1 MDRPLILD
9 RYRPLADLGA
19 GGHGSVTLAFDTKMA
34 RRVAIKRLPLPV
46 DRHGRPL
53 ERIGLA
59 EARTAALLNHPSIV
73 TVHEWDTDSDEAFI
87 VMEDIDGASL
97 ADILDAT
104 GGPLDLDEAAAVV
117 SSVGSAVAF
126 AHANGVLH
134 LDLKPANVLITRD
147 GRVKVADFGVSALTD
162 ATGRARGTAGTVGY
176 MPPEQIRGEALDER
190 TDEWALASLVYE
202 ILTNANPFDAD
213 SAEGSLF
220 RVEIAP
226 VPAPS
231 EFEPGLS
238 AGIDLVLLA
247 ALATDPGERY
257 PSVSHLCDA
266 ILDHLGDPDA
276 GHESLAALADSLVA
290 DEDAAA
296 DERLSYPSLGLWDR
310 LARRSG
316 AFRRAGAAIVCA
328 WLTWAGVGALVSGT
342 APAFAAAALVA
353 LAAVLAPGLGLAL
366 GLLAFIA
373 GLWGA
378 VSWIAGLAFGVPA
391 VALWIFRG
399 RLGGGESFAP
409 FAAPTLAIARCSL
422 ATPLVLGF
430 MFEPLPAAAGGAL
443 SAVAVMIASAA
454 SGRGEPFLQ
463 VSWAFFTKPMEML
476 SVSAGTF
483 GSLVGIGQLAVVLSW
498 ALAAALCSFSC
509 RRATRV
515 SAIVG
520 ALLGG
525 AVLSLGYSLWA
536 ALPGTAIALPSFAP
550 EIAAGIML
558 VIVVVALG
566 APTRPEEW

>member
-46 DRHGRPL
+46 DRHGRPI
-53 ERIGLA
+53 ERTGLA

-104 GGPLDLDEAAAVV
+104 GAPLDLDEVAAVV

-162 ATGRARGTAGTVGY
+162 ATGRARGIAGTVGY
-176 MPPEQIRGEALDER
+176 MPPEQIRGETLDER

-213 SAEGSLF
+213 TAEGSLF
-220 RVEIAP
+220 RIEIAP

-231 EFEPGLS
+231 EFERGLT

-247 ALATDPGERY
+247 ALSADAAERY
-257 PSVSHLCDA
+257 PTVSHFCDA

-276 GHESLAALADSLVA
+276 GHESLAALADSLVEG
-290 DEDAAA
+290 EDAETA
-296 DERLSYPSLGLWDR
+296 ERLSYPSLGLWDR

-316 AFRRAGAAIVCA
+316 ALRRIGAAIVCA
-328 WLTWAGVGALVSGT
+328 WLAWAGIGA
-342 APAFAAAALVA
+342 F
-353 LAAVLAPGLGLAL
+353 
-366 GLLAFIA
+366 
-373 GLWGA
+373 
-378 VSWIAGLAFGVPA
+378 
-391 VALWIFRG
+391 
-399 RLGGGESFAP
+399 
-409 FAAPTLAIARCSL
+409 
-422 ATPLVLGF
+422 
-430 MFEPLPAAAGGAL
+430 
-443 SAVAVMIASAA
+443 
-454 SGRGEPFLQ
+454 
-463 VSWAFFTKPMEML
+463 
-476 SVSAGTF
+476 
-483 GSLVGIGQLAVVLSW
+483 
-498 ALAAALCSFSC
+498 
-509 RRATRV
+509 
-515 SAIVG
+515 
-520 ALLGG
+520 
-525 AVLSLGYSLWA
+525 
-536 ALPGTAIALPSFAP
+536 
-550 EIAAGIML
+550 
-558 VIVVVALG
+558 
-566 APTRPEEW
+566 